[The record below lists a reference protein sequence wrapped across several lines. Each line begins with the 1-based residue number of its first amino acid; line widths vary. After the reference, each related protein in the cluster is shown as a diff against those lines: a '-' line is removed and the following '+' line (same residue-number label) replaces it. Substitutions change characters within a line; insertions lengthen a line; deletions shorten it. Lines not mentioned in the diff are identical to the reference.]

1 MAAMAVRRA
10 RARGLVR
17 ADAQRSGG
25 SEDDPVYV
33 RSFDEIDAHLTRL
46 WCRCG
51 GYLERQG
58 EGSRQRGSRRYRI
71 VRFLCQDC
79 DRTRE
84 VFFDTTDIAH

>member
-1 MAAMAVRRA
+1 MAWRRGRA
-10 RARGLVR
+10 RRLDR

-25 SEDDPVYV
+25 SEEDPIYV
-33 RSFDEIDAHLTRL
+33 RSFDEIDRHLTML

-58 EGSRQRGSRRYRI
+58 EGSRQRGARRYRI
-71 VRFLCQDC
+71 VRLLCQDC

-84 VFFDTTDIAH
+84 VFFDTTDVAH